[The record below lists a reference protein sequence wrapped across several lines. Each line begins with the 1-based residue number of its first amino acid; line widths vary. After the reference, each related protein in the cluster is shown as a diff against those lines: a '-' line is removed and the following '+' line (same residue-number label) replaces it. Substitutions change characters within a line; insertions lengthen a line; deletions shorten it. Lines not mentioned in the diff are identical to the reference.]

1 MAFYKI
7 LASIFLVFNI
17 HSQTQEIDSLIAN
30 KNYLLAEK
38 IILSSIK
45 TSPNNALLIKKLGDC
60 YGYMKD
66 WDNAIIQY
74 RKLVKIDHNNAIY
87 NYKLGGTLAAKAND
101 ANRLKSLGLIN
112 EGKNYLIKSIELDN
126 KNKEAIWALIQIFTE
141 LPQLLGGSKS
151 IALQYANDLEQ
162 ISLIDGLFSKKYI
175 YEFKNDDEMTNIYVK
190 KLIDNLDSFNRQYE
204 YNYLNL
210 SIGELC
216 YNSKLKLDKAIVHL
230 NLYINNYT
238 SRDRTSPD
246 YAYYLLSKIYF
257 YKNDLHS
264 AKKQLDNAIAY
275 YNTNKIEN
283 NSLYKQMMKFK
294 DNIQK

>member
-74 RKLVKIDHNNAIY
+74 QKLVEIDNNNAIY

-101 ANRLKSLGLIN
+101 ANRFKSLGLIN
-112 EGKNYLIKSIELDN
+112 EGKRYLIKSIELDN
-126 KNKEAIWALIQIFTE
+126 KNKETIWALIQIFTE
-141 LPQLLGGSKS
+141 LPKLLGGSKS

-230 NLYINNYT
+230 DLYINNYT

>member
-1 MAFYKI
+1 M
-7 LASIFLVFNI
+7 
-17 HSQTQEIDSLIAN
+17 H
-30 KNYLLAEK
+30 
-38 IILSSIK
+38 
-45 TSPNNALLIKKLGDC
+45 
-60 YGYMKD
+60 
-66 WDNAIIQY
+66 
-74 RKLVKIDHNNAIY
+74 
-87 NYKLGGTLAAKAND
+87 
-101 ANRLKSLGLIN
+101 
-112 EGKNYLIKSIELDN
+112 
-126 KNKEAIWALIQIFTE
+126 
-141 LPQLLGGSKS
+141 
-151 IALQYANDLEQ
+151 
-162 ISLIDGLFSKKYI
+162 
-175 YEFKNDDEMTNIYVK
+175 DEMTNIYVK

-264 AKKQLDNAIAY
+264 AKMQLDNAIAY
-275 YNTNKIEN
+275 YNANKIEN

>member
-74 RKLVKIDHNNAIY
+74 QKLVEIDNNNAIY

-101 ANRLKSLGLIN
+101 ANRFKSLGLIN
-112 EGKNYLIKSIELDN
+112 QGKSYLIKSIELDN

-264 AKKQLDNAIAY
+264 AKMQLDNAIAY